1 MQNTLLQKIGKQLEE
16 WLPEG
21 TIIKMEGTK
30 ALEIIT
36 EQEVVVVNVP
46 CELLQF
52 LTGRSEDVWRPV
64 CVEKITYIESN
75 QKKTWFYAG
84 DESYRATQ
92 TLKELMPRLP
102 QQFLQVHRSYIVN
115 IHSIVEISKDI
126 GAGYLVTMED
136 GAVLPVSQSFV
147 SAVRKRLEF

>member
-1 MQNTLLQKIGKQLEE
+1 MQNTLLQRIVKQLED

-21 TIIKMEGTK
+21 TIIKVEGSK

-36 EQEVVVVNVP
+36 EQEAVVVNVSYEP
-46 CELLQF
+46 LHF

-64 CVEKITYIESN
+64 RVENIAYIESN

-84 DESYRATQ
+84 DESYCATQ

-102 QQFLQVHRSYIVN
+102 HQFLQVHRSYIVN
-115 IHSIVEISKDI
+115 LHSIVEISKDI